1 MDLSNELRP
10 FAVLMRQRRKDLKLT
25 ADRASKLAGKGFTW
39 LTELE
44 TGKGIRNPQITRL
57 VAWAQALDVQE
68 LGLYVVIDGHFT
80 AVPVLENYDE
90 DEDEDSA

>member
-1 MDLSNELRP
+1 MDISNELRP
-10 FAVLMRQRRKDLKLT
+10 FAALMRQRRKELKLT
-25 ADRASKLAGKGFTW
+25 ADGASKLAGKGFTW

-68 LGLYVVIDGHFT
+68 LGLYVVIDGHYSAF
-80 AVPVLENYDE
+80 PVLEADE